1 MNGAQKCFRG
11 ISDTVDSDSLSHIVK
26 NNHPKSKSLSFCLAA
41 TGIGR
46 PENTHNPREEW
57 RRAHTA
63 TATHARASLVI
74 NKNSEQ
80 TFSKEPKRKG
90 VPALGICLRLK
101 IDARYQ
107 NSLRFS

>member
-1 MNGAQKCFRG
+1 M
-11 ISDTVDSDSLSHIVK
+11 VDSDSLSHIVK
-26 NNHPKSKSLSFCLAA
+26 NNHPKSKSLSLCFAA

-57 RRAHTA
+57 RRTHSHSHTR
-63 TATHARASLVI
+63 THVHTRASLVI

-101 IDARYQ
+101 INARYQ
-107 NSLRFS
+107 NSLGFS